1 MADNMCDSNR
11 KLFWNK
17 MVLLEAIAAYSNA
30 VIGAVFPPEKFAALI
45 HQ

>member
-1 MADNMCDSNR
+1 MADNLCDSHR

-17 MVLLEAIAAYSNA
+17 MVLLEAIATYSNV
-30 VIGAVFPPEKFAALI
+30 VIGAAFPPEKFAALI

>member
-1 MADNMCDSNR
+1 MADNMCDSHR

-17 MVLLEAIAAYSNA
+17 MVLLEAIA